1 VIKLAG
7 TVTGKDANL
16 WFAAHSGGA
25 TLANISI
32 KLTAT
37 NHTHT
42 GFGIGDFSLTL
53 DRGTVEQELVGQVGN
68 YFDQGA
74 LAIDGSLTSVQ
85 FATSGIS
92 DFLLNMV
99 HDSTITTKYQY
110 LAISGAVSDASDLT
124 GENYLSWYLV
134 SCQVTGYDI
143 SMGDADTIT
152 EGSID
157 FTLMD
162 PSEIKYKE
170 PCITDAIG

>member
-1 VIKLAG
+1 
-7 TVTGKDANL
+7 
-16 WFAAHSGGA
+16 
-25 TLANISI
+25 
-32 KLTAT
+32 
-37 NHTHT
+37 
-42 GFGIGDFSLTL
+42 
-53 DRGTVEQELVGQVGN
+53 
-68 YFDQGA
+68 
-74 LAIDGSLTSVQ
+74 
-85 FATSGIS
+85 
-92 DFLLNMV
+92 
-99 HDSTITTKYQY
+99 